1 MQVAITC
8 RHGSIRPELRE
19 YIARKSEKLVRYLDQ
34 VSEIDVTIEFEG
46 PRVNVEMLVEIEGYH
61 SIVAH
66 VEGEDAGAVFDR
78 TLHKMEHQ
86 VHRYK
91 EKRQDH
97 RRDKPIAEVLQASED
112 VQEVEVASEENA
124 AGSETEEST

>member
-19 YIARKSEKLVRYLDQ
+19 YITQKSEKLVRYLNT

-46 PRVNVEMLVEIEGYH
+46 ARVDVEMLVEIEGFH
-61 SIVAH
+61 TIVAH
-66 VEGEDAGAVFDR
+66 VEGEDAGATFDK

-86 VHRYK
+86 VHKYK
-91 EKRQDH
+91 EKHRDH
-97 RRDKPIAEVLQASED
+97 KHKTSIKDVVQQVED
-112 VQEVEVASEENA
+112 LP
-124 AGSETEEST
+124 TEDAPKEA

>member
-19 YIARKSEKLVRYLDQ
+19 YITRKAEKLVKYLDT

-46 PRVNVEMLVEIEGYH
+46 PRVSVEMLVEIDGYH

-66 VEGEDAGAVFDR
+66 VEGEDTGATFDK
-78 TLHKMEHQ
+78 TLRKTEQQ
-86 VHRYK
+86 VHKYK
-91 EKRQDH
+91 EKQRDH
-97 RRDKPIAEVLQASED
+97 RHKTSIADAAQQAEQAID
-112 VQEVEVASEENA
+112 SEEA
-124 AGSETEEST
+124 PEID

>member
-8 RHGSIRPELRE
+8 RHGNIKPELHE
-19 YIARKSEKLVRYLDQ
+19 YITRKSEKLVRYLEE

-46 PRVNVEMLVEIEGYH
+46 VLVSVEMLVEIEGYH
-61 SIVAH
+61 TIVAH
-66 VEGEDAGAVFDR
+66 VEGEDCGATLDK

-91 EKRQDH
+91 EKRRDH
-97 RRDKPIAEVLQASED
+97 RRDKPLSEVLKQPDDLESE
-112 VQEVEVASEENA
+112 SEESN
-124 AGSETEEST
+124 ESAS